1 MTFCTGHSVKAHTIN
16 DALTAMGT
24 APLAKGCKLI
34 DLIARP
40 QLSIASL
47 APHIPALSHLL
58 DTLTHDRE
66 EIVEAVEIGIKYKGY
81 IVRERELAEKM
92 RRLEDIHI
100 QGRIDYEQVLALSTE
115 ARQKLK
121 QIDPET
127 LGQASRISGVSPSDV
142 SVLMVLMGR

>member
-1 MTFCTGHSVKAHTIN
+1 M
-16 DALTAMGT
+16 
-24 APLAKGCKLI
+24 
-34 DLIARP
+34 
-40 QLSIASL
+40 
-47 APHIPALSHLL
+47 
-58 DTLTHDRE
+58 
-66 EIVEAVEIGIKYKGY
+66 EIGIKYKGY